1 MLLAGSG
8 LGLVW
13 SVLQCV
19 KKKILLFLSIIT
31 CYLVKIHAYNPLNV
45 FNMKSERDRIN
56 ELVPNKKIFL
66 FFPPWVM
73 EISIY
78 SH

>member
-1 MLLAGSG
+1 MLSAGSG

-13 SVLQCV
+13 SVLQCA
-19 KKKILLFLSIIT
+19 KKKIQLFLSEIT
-31 CYLVKIHAYNPLNV
+31 CYLVKIHVYYPLNV
-45 FNMKSERDRIN
+45 FNIKSERDRIN
-56 ELVPNKKIFL
+56 ELVPNKKISL

-73 EISIY
+73 EISIC